1 MCGVCVCL
9 FDWVSAAQQPELA
22 FQCGIGHS
30 AGVSVQVTSHG
41 SEGGDGVGC
50 RQATRVPVAD
60 GVVVDEVKNGQP
72 QLPSSP
78 PGTRPSMVTDG
89 PLYI

>member
-1 MCGVCVCL
+1 MCCVCVCL
-9 FDWVSAAQQPELA
+9 FDWGFAAQQPEPA
-22 FQCGIGHS
+22 FQSGIGQS

-60 GVVVDEVKNGQP
+60 GVVVDEVKNGQC
-72 QLPSSP
+72 QLPRFP

-89 PLYI
+89 PFNI